1 MDSKIS
7 AEISFSAG
15 EGSDVSTNA
24 GPVQVDEVDEGN
36 ISIKEE
42 KVPSVSVS
50 TSASNHGSGSS
61 LVQGEETVSEREDLV
76 VNLSSSKADKGR
88 KSSARL
94 SNSSG
99 KKKLKVITYVS

>member
-15 EGSDVSTNA
+15 EESEVSTNA
-24 GPVQVDEVDEGN
+24 TPVQADEGN
-36 ISIKEE
+36 ISVKDE

-61 LVQGEETVSEREDLV
+61 LVQGEETVSGREALV

-88 KSSARL
+88 KSSTRL
-94 SNSSG
+94 NNSSG
-99 KKKLKVITYVS
+99 KKKVKVITSYLRD